1 MTDASNPPTRGLRRD
16 RQVAGAVHR
25 RDRIALLVTPALLLV
40 VALFLCPFLFGLVLS
55 LSTHQGASFE
65 NYVKFFSTAFQRE
78 TIWTTLWLSLPT
90 TLINI
95 GLALPIA
102 FVTRRHPFQR
112 TLTTV
117 LVVPITLGTVLIA
130 EGLLLY
136 LGPQGWLS
144 RFLILLH
151 LSASP
156 VHLTHNYWGVFLSLV
171 LSGFPF
177 AYLLLLSY
185 LTGIDP
191 ALPQAAATLGASPRK
206 QFIHVYLPL
215 LIPGLAIA
223 FCLSF
228 VQAFSVFPSA
238 VLLGAPAGH
247 TRVISIAAYQAAF
260 EDYDYSMASAIAI
273 IMAGVQLVVVVLVL
287 GLRGLFY
294 RGPTGGAKG

>member
-1 MTDASNPPTRGLRRD
+1 MTNAFN
-16 RQVAGAVHR
+16 VAGPLPRH
-25 RDRIALLVTPALLLV
+25 DRIALLVTPALLLI

-55 LSTHQGASFE
+55 LSTHEGASFA
-65 NYVKFFSTAFQRE
+65 NYVKFFSTAFQRQ
-78 TIWTTLWLSLPT
+78 TIWTTLWLSLPA

-102 FVTRRHPFQR
+102 FVTRRHRFQR

-144 RFLILLH
+144 RFLLLLH
-151 LSASP
+151 LSTSP

-171 LSGFPF
+171 VSGFPF

-191 ALPQAAATLGASPRK
+191 ALAQAAATLGASPRR

-238 VLLGAPAGH
+238 VLLGAPAGP

-273 IMAGVQLVVVVLVL
+273 IMASVQLLGVVLVL
-287 GLRGLFY
+287 AIRGLFY

>member
-1 MTDASNPPTRGLRRD
+1 MTNAFN
-16 RQVAGAVHR
+16 VAGPLPRH
-25 RDRIALLVTPALLLV
+25 DRIALLVTPALLLI
-40 VALFLCPFLFGLVLS
+40 VALFLCPFLFGLVHS
-55 LSTHQGASFE
+55 LSTHQGASFA
-65 NYVKFFSTAFQRE
+65 NYVKFFSTAFQRQ
-78 TIWTTLWLSLPT
+78 TIWTTLWLSLPA

-102 FVTRRHPFQR
+102 FVTRRHRFQR

-144 RFLILLH
+144 RFLLLLH
-151 LSASP
+151 LSTSP

-171 LSGFPF
+171 VSGFPF

-191 ALPQAAATLGASPRK
+191 ALAQAAATLGASPRR

-238 VLLGAPAGH
+238 VLLGAPAGP

-273 IMAGVQLVVVVLVL
+273 IMASVQLLGVVLVL
-287 GLRGLFY
+287 AIRGLFY